1 MLSVNY
7 TPLQRKIV
15 SEVQQT
21 EIEKLAESFKL
32 AGVWTHPGRR
42 SKTFL
47 KSMADSFNFLGFL
60 FIPAPFLFSSATFLS
75 DLSDKFCS
83 GHNGLLA
90 KDSEG

>member
-1 MLSVNY
+1 MKKSLKVYDHIPMYSKRMLSVNY

-15 SEVQQT
+15 LEVQQT

-60 FIPAPFLFSSATFLS
+60 FIPAPFLFSSFYFFL
-75 DLSDKFCS
+75 K
-83 GHNGLLA
+83 
-90 KDSEG
+90 